1 MADEPTPPHA
11 SRSGRQQTLWAY
23 AMLVL
28 VMAFWAGNSVVARA
42 VRSDIPPFTLAL
54 LRWSGAFAVLAPF
67 ALPKVLAQRAA
78 IVRAWRPVLL
88 LGGLG
93 VASFNAFLYSG
104 LRHTTASNAL
114 LLQAAIPAL
123 VLLADRILFR
133 VRPGLP
139 AVAGVLLSMAG
150 VALIVL
156 RGDPAALVDA
166 RFNLGDV
173 LVLGGVVC
181 WALYTSL
188 LRLRP
193 ALHPLSFLA
202 ATFAVGIV
210 AMAPLAA
217 GEWAAGERIHW
228 TAQTALATAYVAVLP
243 SVVSYALFNTAVA
256 RLGAGPAGQAINLL
270 PVFGAL
276 FAAAL
281 LGEPLLPY
289 HFAGMALVLVGIVL
303 PASAAAGFRR
313 GRSSC

>member
-1 MADEPTPPHA
+1 MPAEPNQA
-11 SRSGRQQTLWAY
+11 ARAQVVWAY

-28 VMAFWAGNSVVARA
+28 VMLFWAGNSIVARA
-42 VRSDIPPFTLAL
+42 VRADIPPFTLAL
-54 LRWSGAFAVLAPF
+54 IRWCGAFLVLAPF
-67 ALPKVLAQRAA
+67 ALPRVLAERAA

-88 LGGLG
+88 LGVLG

-123 VLLADRILFR
+123 VLLADRLAFR
-133 VRPGLP
+133 TRPGLP

-150 VALIVL
+150 VVLIVL
-156 RGDPAALVDA
+156 HGDPAALFHTG
-166 RFNLGDV
+166 FNRGDV
-173 LVLGGVVC
+173 MVLAGVVC

-210 AMAPLAA
+210 AMAPFAI

-228 TAQTALATAYVAVLP
+228 TPQTALAAAYVAVLP
-243 SVVSYALFNTAVA
+243 SVVAYALFNTAVT

-281 LGEPLLPY
+281 LGERLAPY
-289 HFAGMALVLVGIVL
+289 HVSGMALVLVGIAL
-303 PASAAAGFRR
+303 PAFAAARA
-313 GRSSC
+313 GRAGARA